1 MPMIEAELRAAMG
14 DFAYEQRL
22 RKDANLKP
30 NPRPP
35 AHWELSTDFDEENR
49 RTPPPWRYDIL
60 GEFAFST
67 WSSRSG
73 S

>member
-1 MPMIEAELRAAMG
+1 MPMIEAELCAAMG

-35 AHWELSTDFDEENR
+35 AHWELSTDFDEEIAER
-49 RTPPPWRYDIL
+49 RRRGDTI
-60 GEFAFST
+60 S
-67 WSSRSG
+67 
-73 S
+73 